1 MYHMLI
7 QAVVANLEM
16 TEEMETDECMAVV
29 ANLEMTEEMETD
41 MHTCNVCMQWVYN
54 IMHRMVKLTCT
65 TTVAQ

>member
-1 MYHMLI
+1 MHVWPHVYMYVLRMYDTYIHTYMYHMLI

-41 MHTCNVCMQWVYN
+41 YM
-54 IMHRMVKLTCT
+54 
-65 TTVAQ
+65 